1 MQIRGLAELGDH
13 VGRAHRLGE
22 HGVVVADR
30 VLVLG
35 NRGGGRALSV
45 PGSQGRAPAPV
56 QLRRPDHHPPQKAS
70 IPSARSAV
78 PLLDEILIAHEKT
91 LQSEPRSPGRDHT
104 DATRTPGGP
113 LPGAT
118 AAGKPA
124 APRPVPR
131 LTESRPVTCE
141 RGLHVWV

>member
-1 MQIRGLAELGDH
+1 VHYLFLGPRGGH
-13 VGRAHRLGE
+13 PRRSSY
-22 HGVVVADR
+22 ADR
-30 VLVLG
+30 IIT
-35 NRGGGRALSV
+35 
-45 PGSQGRAPAPV
+45 
-56 QLRRPDHHPPQKAS
+56 PPQKAS
-70 IPSARSAV
+70 TPSARSAV